1 MARFSVY
8 AGVGRGEGF
17 VVDVQATLLDA
28 LSTRV
33 VIPLLPADSG
43 PTIRD
48 LNPVVDI
55 GGRPFVMMT
64 QELSAVPRVLLKRS
78 VGSLDAWRDEIV
90 RALDVLLT
98 GF

>member
-8 AGVGRGEGF
+8 AGLGPGEGY
-17 VVDVQATLLDA
+17 VVDVQAPLLDE

-33 VIPLLPADSG
+33 VIPLLPADG
-43 PTIRD
+43 RGTIRD

-55 GGRPFVMMT
+55 DGRPFVVMT
-64 QELSAVPRVLLKRS
+64 QELSAVPRTLLKRS
-78 VGSLDAWRDEIV
+78 AGSLDAWRDEIV

>member
-8 AGVGRGEGF
+8 AGLGPGEGY
-17 VVDVQATLLDA
+17 VVDVQASLLDE

-33 VIPLLPADSG
+33 VIPLLPADVG
-43 PTIRD
+43 GTIRD

-55 GGRPFVMMT
+55 DGRPFVVMT
-64 QELSAVPRVLLKRS
+64 QELSAVPLTLLRRS
-78 VGSLDAWRDEIV
+78 VGSLDAWRNEIV

>member
-1 MARFSVY
+1 MARFAVY
-8 AGVGRGEGF
+8 AGLGPNEGY
-17 VVDVQATLLDA
+17 VVDVQASLLDA

-33 VIPLLPADSG
+33 VIPLLPADTG
-43 PTIRD
+43 RAIRD

-55 GGRPFVMMT
+55 DGRPFVVMT
-64 QELSAVPRVLLKRS
+64 QELSAVPRTLLNRS